1 MQLCLLLDVLTNKI
15 CFHAGTASTHRHAYV
30 HTYVC
35 TYIVARVFVGVGP
48 ELNFIEIGR
57 LYHIAP

>member
-48 ELNFIEIGR
+48 S
-57 LYHIAP
+57 YKKSH